1 MAHFVETDSP
11 LPSPKLGRKT
21 SVGTRSLSK
30 DRQYDVPSNPPFVR
44 TYGVR
49 RKSAASSSGSGVVDC
64 SSKDASNDSVKNK
77 KPQQKSKANS
87 SVVLSSYKVIKDE
100 NPVKTESSRS
110 VNQHKSGISV
120 RSRVSAINTSNN
132 NSVCGSNQ
140 GSKQGTGMCGKES
153 PKPHKKTTV
162 PNFITQSPNSL
173 RRFNGTNDLHLVGH
187 VTSSPKSVS
196 NLKSHSK
203 KKVLESSDSDSSP
216 NRRPSRMKAQ
226 FGEKEKRAREKSLV
240 REPLSSPHK
249 AKILIPK
256 NKKNPHDTEKDSNK
270 SKFKIKTGED
280 VLSDCKSH
288 SGKTIGQQYTK
299 CAGESSEE
307 SIEDDNIIENDI
319 KGISYTP
326 LNPFKLP
333 DKFEHRSKDKK
344 DADEKN
350 LRKNST
356 TETPGKHNKP
366 VVQSSDYIFGSL
378 FKRNQRKKSTDESVL
393 QPKTSLSPARKGGRI
408 PSTAEEAV
416 ECEISECDLRD
427 DNIDD
432 STSESNKND
441 ITNSVAEKIVETSE
455 EATVE
460 VELRHKSGNTGRV
473 VEHSGVEV
481 ELRSKGNRNNW
492 TNVTNAYSGLTGVS
506 SVTDNTPDIDDYEEV
521 ILRKNE
527 PVSARSN
534 QYFKS
539 SRWTMFA
546 DLDAA
551 KNVAFH
557 ANIDELDQDGEHHT
571 QEKPSLCEGQDDSV
585 GELKRCDGL
594 PNESAVL
601 KNLPFVPHP
610 THTKMIM
617 DSKLN
622 LKLNLNRNDWKRKS
636 GRFSFDKLVH
646 ACSETVA
653 NSIKQCIAESP
664 DDIPPNVKDIGL
676 ERGAAIIGN
685 MIKEFI
691 ATLPS
696 DDDKKITDVNDSEKT
711 EDLQTP
717 PSPFAQTPVGGE
729 KTILKDITETAEYK
743 DEESIETI
751 ESQTSVEED
760 NVQEVIDN
768 GSTVTN
774 DTSSSKTDDSVTSSY
789 INNAFVLPRFKSLDE
804 PKSMSRRG
812 SVDLESSR
820 IRLSK
825 TGRIEV
831 VDSLEVEDNDLDDSQ
846 EVESEMEIEDIS
858 TPTQTSIDSPAE
870 DAISNT
876 RRYSF
881 TERFNLWRL
890 SWKFRNDTQLPS
902 YSESLKSKLQQR
914 RASGSDFTSSYDG
927 RRSSFSDLFNGGIA
941 SNRRRASTVETPILN
956 RRNSCE
962 QRPPL
967 LRRSSAT
974 NLSLFRSSSD
984 TSATKRFSVDE
995 RLRKI
1000 GEMDKPSVEKATD
1013 AYCYFLDYPVLEQ
1026 DARELARQELHSA
1039 LRESC
1044 SRGDVSRAKAIL
1056 RDLGAEAEIII
1067 NSAPNGSNTLLFKAC
1082 EEGQREM
1089 VRLLLDHGA
1098 DGRIHPVTKYSP
1110 LYIACYYGRRD
1121 IAEMLLKKFPT
1132 LVNVSTVERWLP
1144 LHACIINGHASVLE
1158 LLLKYPYPE
1167 EALKK
1172 YWEKTNQF
1180 EYDMA
1185 FDINM
1190 KDVTGQ
1196 SALYLACYVGNQKLV
1211 DLLLKHK
1218 VQATKVKTKEESD
1231 KERHQKNHE
1240 TISNDSKS
1248 SSRENSKTS
1257 IEVSTDVAE
1266 NSDEVTSP
1274 TKHRISGGIQ
1284 ALMSKLNLVRT
1295 ENNSKENML
1304 SPLDIDM
1311 YCNSNTETALHIA
1324 VKNKHHSIVS
1334 MLLAAGAN
1342 PNLRVYLPDDEMAR
1356 LAEDEYIFTGSTA
1369 LVEACRNR
1377 DLGMLDLLLKNHAR
1391 DDECKALFIAAHTK
1405 DEIIVSKLLA
1415 LKAHPDPEFK
1425 VNKRAMEIKPSQQF
1439 SSLSVSNSGG
1449 VYSSLSPTTPVMIN
1463 WHGQRCLSYLKDQ
1476 WLIDASVNL
1485 NPKLKLSPRNQVI
1498 ALYAVTR
1505 LDISNNSLTQLP
1517 DMIFQL
1523 PSLKTLNA
1531 AQNKIEKLPST
1542 IGQFVDGTVTL
1553 PRKGS
1558 KKELFLGPVSVL
1570 EEVHLQDNRL
1580 DSLPDGLFMLPALQ
1594 HLDVSNNKLSV
1605 LPYKIWTAPKLRE
1618 LNASLNL
1625 LHDLPTRPDG
1635 IGSELGFSTET
1646 VNEISDE
1653 ESLSSTSELQLNLL
1667 EDSTEESPARRKT
1680 PDTRVLSLG
1689 KHGNVVTCC
1698 RRRELKHHS
1707 LWSNSIDIQESLV
1720 GVRDTEEET
1729 LSRLQSL
1736 NLSHNAFT
1744 CVPSGIACLALSL
1757 NRLNLSYNRLH
1768 EMGAA
1773 SCYPVGLKQLDLS
1786 HNRIRAWPTVS
1797 RSESLESLESSH
1809 SSCYAL
1815 AELTKSAKLSCS
1827 EFSSKIHPYSYIPLH
1842 AYAGR
1847 KFGQNLGISRVRGS
1861 TNSPLG
1867 SHSSSP
1873 TPGSCIHRR
1882 HIRLET
1888 LRTLILAD
1896 NQLTRLCLY
1905 LDDNEFSLMN
1915 DIDDN
1920 EPSPVRA
1927 STPRKG
1933 WLLFP
1938 NLSMLDVSNN
1948 LLRDLPTT
1956 LHELTNLSV
1965 LNISGNTDIT
1975 ELPPEMGLLSRLWNL
1990 NTRGC
1995 SLQEPLKSMIES
2007 KKYKTMDVI
2016 GYLKSILEDARPYA
2030 RMKLMIVG
2038 VQGIGKTSLLEQ
2050 LRQEGTGSYRKKPV
2064 EHWAKRMGNKNI
2076 NTRTSRGT
2084 SMSTVGV
2091 DIGDWIFEKK
2101 IRGHSN
2107 YGPVV
2112 FRTWDFGGQKEYYA
2126 THQYFLSK
2134 RSLYLVVWKISDG
2147 ERGVNE
2153 ILQWLVNIQARA
2165 PNSPV
2170 LIVGTHYDLVKEK
2183 FPPSWSEDLQQMIRD
2198 RFINVIDADKL
2209 GLPRVLDTIE
2219 VSCKSR
2225 HNIKLLCN
2233 LVYDT
2238 VFSLKTPG
2246 SKERLLEQRIPA
2258 SYLALEDVVAVLA
2271 LERRVQGR
2279 DPVLPADKY
2288 QTLVTQ
2294 EMASRGYRPFR
2305 DLAELNQG
2313 TTFLHENGVMLH
2325 YEDATLK
2332 DLYFLDPQ
2340 WLCDMLAHVVTIREI
2355 NPFARNGIMKL
2366 DDLKH
2371 VFKSSTCA
2379 PVDAKSYIVNLLN
2392 KFEVAL
2398 TWDNRTLLI
2407 PSLLPSEEQLRSG
2420 LPGMEV
2426 RIPVRS
2432 RGWAMRGKKFS
2443 SSSSSTVVG
2452 NSSFYMSS
2460 TEERRAS
2467 RPLSSHG
2474 LTADA
2479 IGSPKKENAETN
2491 TTAPPETPALQVTH
2505 RSAPHA
2511 AIRRLLLM
2519 SYFPSG
2525 FWSRLITRILAD
2537 DAVVDI
2543 IRNYFVMPREVLND
2557 RDLSSILG
2565 GQAEWVCWQ
2574 TGMELHYAHTT
2585 LFRMREVLPIN
2596 SYGISQGSYGP
2607 HTPNN
2612 GPNHTSTQIN
2622 HHLYDYKSMR
2632 FLVRQEGVW
2641 SDVEVG
2647 NSAVLEIS
2655 LPNEAVVIKRPLQ
2668 ESDAA
2673 NTAATDILACGIQSV
2688 VLDPAPECVAKL
2700 LSLAVDHIDTLLE
2713 DWYPTLGTRFVHTS
2727 EGKFLVT
2734 RLVPCPM
2741 CLECHGQHEGPG
2753 NHPQAR
2759 HLPDNW
2765 GSFVE
2770 MNPLYCSMTAS
2781 QISQDLNA
2789 SHTSSLERSILT
2801 NSLMGSLVNSQQGHL
2816 GSLNI
2821 NGVSP
2826 QPGGR
2831 SSTSSTNAGGIGGG
2845 ISPAGAAG
2853 GNNMSPQLPRRSWGS
2868 RESYT
2873 SDGDSGVGAE
2883 STTSSL
2889 QGPISLRSAWNTYD
2903 NIIST
2908 QNTPT
2913 RKPSAEGRPDLDN
2926 IGNNEGESS
2935 GVQEVT
2941 PVVYSF
2947 MVEECILAAYTARS
2961 VPCPLHA
2968 DLLLAQVA
2976 PDTVFLDLGDRYL
2989 VRPDSIKQGKLL
3001 GRGGFGFVFQGTC
3014 RNRVSGAPMDVALKM
3029 LQPVDPG
3036 TIANQSAIVAYKAL
3050 QSKWERDPLQHAC
3063 KAYCSARQEVNI
3075 LLSLRHP
3082 HIVPLVGVCPRPL
3095 ALVLELAPQRALDQC
3110 LKHYQRSGARLSL
3123 HTLQAVI
3130 LQVAKA
3136 LEYLHGQHIIYRDLK
3151 SENVLVWELPPPF
3164 HHHPQPKVDVR
3175 LADYGISRSSLPTGT
3190 KGFGGTEG
3198 FMAPEM
3204 MRHNGEE
3211 EYTEKVDCFSFGM
3224 FMYELLTTHQ
3234 PYEHCDN
3241 VKEHVLEGGRPAL
3254 THRETEYPVYVL
3266 DLMVMCWS
3274 QQPRLRPSASQIVS
3288 IASAPEFTHLL
3299 DVASLD
3305 HSLNIMDAIRVP
3317 PILVKDEDGELVV
3330 RDQGSVWVSRTSP
3343 QLDMVGAGE
3352 WGWNEYTSI
3361 EGLPDAITAMCCV
3374 GQYVWLGDNAGNI
3387 HGYNMIDYS
3396 RVFSYCLEPDA
3407 PQSSPVRSLC
3417 SIHALGRVA
3426 VALCNG
3432 RLFLC
3437 SSDVTPTSPV
3447 LGEGSFVMTELAGS
3461 TQQIHCLAVAH
3472 IPSAW
3477 SLWCGGSEGTM
3488 SIFSLRDDGLV
3499 TSQDAVSHFST
3510 STPPPTS
3517 DACDVLILHSPTNP
3531 SSVLPHL
3538 RNSMWSY
3545 VYPGC
3550 VVYHWDVKDQKLVN
3564 RLDCSKLVP
3573 CSESLQ
3579 SISIEEHLS
3588 PSHCQVSAVAVCGG
3602 EVYVGTTWGCVVVAE
3617 AESMRPITVF
3627 RPYEDE
3633 VRAIVPLPSPSVIT
3647 DKDETAGD
3655 PSDSDRDSECF
3666 TNTSTPLLA
3675 TIGKGYRNLLGRYSP
3690 MPRSAQPEPAVQRA
3704 MYCLLWRA
3712 HHWLNT

>member
-1 MAHFVETDSP
+1 MADFVETDSP
-11 LPSPKLGRKT
+11 LPTPTLGRKVKGGGQDPRSSPPFARKGCLRRKAGGQEGGGQKSDARAKGRKARRQHEKGGVVAT
-21 SVGTRSLSK
+21 SYKKLCHSLSSSFRGTRDNATTATTTTTTTSSTTTTTTAATTTSSTTTTTSSTTTTTSSITTTINTQEP
-30 DRQYDVPSNPPFVR
+30 RYPTHDVPVSSTNGLADVTLTHATAQTIPRAAEPPLESGTTSGEGQQQACLAPPLPGAVLHGGESREPLGEVSDGEQQEQQDARVVCLSFKRIGSAR
-44 TYGVR
+44 TRPDTDAGRAEHDPGGGDATPSTHGRGSREAATSDSHTTPRQDHDHKHGAKGCVGAGQAAPR
-49 RKSAASSSGSGVVDC
+49 PIRPVAWPDPGGRLGNKSAALEQHPAVLRRQLSRGSERKMPGTPERSVAVLRRGSLQDRYLLRWSTYHDIDLGSPQTSAAGPADALPARAQGEVIRGDVGASGRRDT
-64 SSKDASNDSVKNK
+64 DE
-77 KPQQKSKANS
+77 KPQRRKENLHKTPGDT
-87 SVVLSSYKVIKDE
+87 KKDPPPPAQ
-100 NPVKTESSRS
+100 PVDTAGGAAEAPESEGFARHRE
-110 VNQHKSGISV
+110 V
-120 RSRVSAINTSNN
+120 AL
-132 NSVCGSNQ
+132 
-140 GSKQGTGMCGKES
+140 KE
-153 PKPHKKTTV
+153 
-162 PNFITQSPNSL
+162 
-173 RRFNGTNDLHLVGH
+173 
-187 VTSSPKSVS
+187 
-196 NLKSHSK
+196 
-203 KKVLESSDSDSSP
+203 
-216 NRRPSRMKAQ
+216 A
-226 FGEKEKRAREKSLV
+226 LV
-240 REPLSSPHK
+240 RLS
-249 AKILIPK
+249 L
-256 NKKNPHDTEKDSNK
+256 DLGRGSNK
-270 SKFKIKTGED
+270 SVFD
-280 VLSDCKSH
+280 NLV
-288 SGKTIGQQYTK
+288 
-299 CAGESSEE
+299 
-307 SIEDDNIIENDI
+307 SI
-319 KGISYTP
+319 
-326 LNPFKLP
+326 
-333 DKFEHRSKDKK
+333 
-344 DADEKN
+344 
-350 LRKNST
+350 
-356 TETPGKHNKP
+356 
-366 VVQSSDYIFGSL
+366 
-378 FKRNQRKKSTDESVL
+378 
-393 QPKTSLSPARKGGRI
+393 
-408 PSTAEEAV
+408 
-416 ECEISECDLRD
+416 
-427 DNIDD
+427 
-432 STSESNKND
+432 
-441 ITNSVAEKIVETSE
+441 
-455 EATVE
+455 
-460 VELRHKSGNTGRV
+460 
-473 VEHSGVEV
+473 
-481 ELRSKGNRNNW
+481 
-492 TNVTNAYSGLTGVS
+492 
-506 SVTDNTPDIDDYEEV
+506 
-521 ILRKNE
+521 
-527 PVSARSN
+527 
-534 QYFKS
+534 
-539 SRWTMFA
+539 
-546 DLDAA
+546 
-551 KNVAFH
+551 
-557 ANIDELDQDGEHHT
+557 
-571 QEKPSLCEGQDDSV
+571 
-585 GELKRCDGL
+585 
-594 PNESAVL
+594 
-601 KNLPFVPHP
+601 
-610 THTKMIM
+610 
-617 DSKLN
+617 
-622 LKLNLNRNDWKRKS
+622 
-636 GRFSFDKLVH
+636 
-646 ACSETVA
+646 CSETVA
-653 NSIKQCIAESP
+653 SSIRRCHAESP
-664 DDIPPNVKDIGL
+664 DEVPGRVTDAGRQQGALLFGDIV
-676 ERGAAIIGN
+676 
-685 MIKEFI
+685 KEFV
-691 ATLPS
+691 ARLPS
-696 DDDKKITDVNDSEKT
+696 DQDEVQTGAGPSTRPSVSGDIFSYHPPAAAEPPDTLSVIQEAIQKACDGLLR
-711 EDLQTP
+711 EDASQVSPSFASPAESQVTP
-717 PSPFAQTPVGGE
+717 AVAGGDHKDTFVFPSFA
-729 KTILKDITETAEYK
+729 KM
-743 DEESIETI
+743 EESRA
-751 ESQTSVEED
+751 V
-760 NVQEVIDN
+760 
-768 GSTVTN
+768 
-774 DTSSSKTDDSVTSSY
+774 
-789 INNAFVLPRFKSLDE
+789 
-804 PKSMSRRG
+804 SRRG
-812 SVDLESSR
+812 SVDQLEFSR
-820 IRLSK
+820 VRLSK

-831 VDSLEVEDNDLDDSQ
+831 VDAKMEESRAVSRRGSVDQLEFSRVRLSKTGKIEVVDDDAEVE
-846 EVESEMEIEDIS
+846 EAEEEERH
-858 TPTQTSIDSPAE
+858 E
-870 DAISNT
+870 DASWHGSASP
-876 RRYSF
+876 RDPRPAGDPPPVAKPKASLA
-881 TERFNLWRL
+881 ERFNQWRL
-890 SWKFRNDTQLPS
+890 AWGFKHDDSPPLPPPGRH
-902 YSESLKSKLQQR
+902 EALRLRAQQR
-914 RASGSDFTSSYDG
+914 RASVPDFSRRRFSFSGTFNDLHHSVQSQTESVTPATPPKM
-927 RRSSFSDLFNGGIA
+927 RKKALAEHSQARSSPRRGSVSSFLTVAPPESDAGGG
-941 SNRRRASTVETPILN
+941 RRASFDDRLKKGNP
-956 RRNSCE
+956 R
-962 QRPPL
+962 
-967 LRRSSAT
+967 
-974 NLSLFRSSSD
+974 
-984 TSATKRFSVDE
+984 SVD
-995 RLRKI
+995 
-1000 GEMDKPSVEKATD
+1000 KASD
-1013 AYCYFLDYPVLEQ
+1013 AFSYFLDYPVLQQ

-1056 RDLGAEAEIII
+1056 RDLGAEAQIII

-1121 IAEMLLKKFPT
+1121 IAEMLLKKFPC
-1132 LVNVSTVERWLP
+1132 LACVSTVERWLP
-1144 LHACIINGHASVLE
+1144 LHACIINSHVSVLD
-1158 LLLKYPYPE
+1158 LLLKFPYPE
-1167 EALKK
+1167 EALHK
-1172 YWEKTNQF
+1172 YWDKTGQF

-1211 DLLLKHK
+1211 DLLLKHR
-1218 VQATKVKTKEESD
+1218 VQGHRVKTKEEIEEANLKD
-1231 KERHQKNHE
+1231 QE
-1240 TISNDSKS
+1240 TSSNDSKS
-1248 SSRENSKTS
+1248 SSRENTKSSLNANTDSVEKT
-1257 IEVSTDVAE
+1257 E
-1266 NSDEVTSP
+1266 EVTSP

-1284 ALMSKLNLVRT
+1284 ALMSKLNLVKT
-1295 ENNSKENML
+1295 DNSHKDNML

-1324 VKNKHHSIVS
+1324 VKNKHHIIVS
-1334 MLLAAGAN
+1334 MLLMAGAN

-1377 DLGMLDLLLKNHAR
+1377 DLGMLDLLLKSHAR
-1391 DDECKALFIAAHTK
+1391 DDECKALFIAAHAK
-1405 DEIIVSKLLA
+1405 DEVIVSKLLA

-1425 VNKRAMEIKPSQQF
+1425 VNKRALDIKPSQQF
-1439 SSLSVSNSGG
+1439 SSLNVSNAGG
-1449 VYSSLSPTTPVMIN
+1449 VYSSLAPSTPVMIN
-1463 WHGQRCLSYLKDQ
+1463 WHGQRCLSYIKDQ
-1476 WLIDASVNL
+1476 WLVDASVNL
-1485 NPKLKLSPRNQVI
+1485 NPKLRLSPRNQVI
-1498 ALYAVTR
+1498 ALYAITR
-1505 LDISNNSLTQLP
+1505 LDISNNALTELP

-1531 AQNKIEKLPST
+1531 AQNKIEKLPPS

-1558 KKELFLGPVSVL
+1558 KKDLFQGPLSVL
-1570 EEVHLQDNRL
+1570 EEVHIQDNRL
-1580 DSLPDGLFMLPALQ
+1580 DHLPDGIFTLPALQ
-1594 HLDVSNNKLSV
+1594 LLDVSNNKLSS

-1618 LNASLNL
+1618 LNVSLNL
-1625 LHDLPTRPDG
+1625 LHDLPVRPEGHGHDSG
-1635 IGSELGFSTET
+1635 MGSDAMSE
-1646 VNEISDE
+1646 VSDE
-1653 ESLSSTSELQLNLL
+1653 DSVSSLNDLHLSLPDDL
-1667 EDSTEESPARRKT
+1667 TEESPARRKT
-1680 PDTRVLSLG
+1680 PDPRGVLSLG

-1707 LWSNSIDIQESLV
+1707 LWSSTVEIQESLV
-1720 GVRDTEEET
+1720 GVRETQEET
-1729 LSRLQSL
+1729 LSNLQSL
-1736 NLSHNAFT
+1736 NLSHNSFMS
-1744 CVPSGIACLALSL
+1744 VPNGLACLALSL
-1757 NRLNLSYNRLH
+1757 NRLNLSYNRLT

-1797 RSESLESLESSH
+1797 RSESLESLESTV

-1815 AELTKSAKLSCS
+1815 AELNKSNKFLCPARSNKHPS
-1827 EFSSKIHPYSYIPLH
+1827 FSFPPFYI
-1842 AYAGR
+1842 YAGGR
-1847 KFGQNLGISRVRGS
+1847 KYGQNLSVARARGG
-1861 TNSPLG
+1861 TNSPMG
-1867 SHSSSP
+1867 SSP

-1882 HIRLET
+1882 HMRLES

-1896 NQLTRLCLY
+1896 NKLTRLTLY
-1905 LDDNEFSLMN
+1905 LDENDFSLVTEV
-1915 DIDDN
+1915 DEN
-1920 EPSPVRA
+1920 EASPVRTN
-1927 STPRKG
+1927 TPRKS

-1948 LLRDLPTT
+1948 QLRDLPTT

-1965 LNISGNTDIT
+1965 LNISGNEDIT

-2147 ERGVNE
+2147 ERGVAE

-2183 FPPSWSEDLQQMIRD
+2183 FPPSWSEDLQQIIRD
-2198 RFINVIDADKL
+2198 KFINVIDADKL

-2219 VSCKSR
+2219 VSCKTR
-2225 HNIKLLCN
+2225 HNVKLLCN
-2233 LVYDT
+2233 LIYDT

-2258 SYLALEDVVAVLA
+2258 SYLALEDVVGVLA

-2279 DPVLPADKY
+2279 DPVLMADKY

-2294 EMASRGYRPFR
+2294 EMSSRGHRPFR
-2305 DLAELNQG
+2305 DVAELNQG

-2379 PVDAKSYIVNLLN
+2379 PLDAKSYILNLLN

-2407 PSLLPSEEQLRSG
+2407 PSLLPSEEHLRSG
-2420 LPGMEV
+2420 LPGTDV

-2432 RGWAMRGKKFS
+2432 RGWAIRNKKFS
-2443 SSSSSTVVG
+2443 SSTGSTIVG

-2460 TEERRAS
+2460 TEERKQ

-2474 LTADA
+2474 LTTEA
-2479 IGSPKKENAETN
+2479 IGSPKKEGADGSPVPCPE
-2491 TTAPPETPALQVTH
+2491 PPQVQVTH

-2543 IRNYFVMPREVLND
+2543 VRNYFVMPREVLND
-2557 RDLSSILG
+2557 RGLSSVLG
-2565 GQAEWVCWQ
+2565 GQAEWMCWQ

-2585 LFRMREVLPIN
+2585 LFRMREVIPCFSHNAQMHHGHGGPSPN
-2596 SYGISQGSYGP
+2596 SSLA
-2607 HTPNN
+2607 
-2612 GPNHTSTQIN
+2612 STQTN
-2622 HHLYDYKSMR
+2622 HLFYDYKSMR
-2632 FLVRQEGVW
+2632 FLVRQEGMW
-2641 SDVEVG
+2641 SDVEVN
-2647 NSAVLEIS
+2647 NSAVLEIC
-2655 LPNEAVVIKRPLQ
+2655 LPNEAVVIKRPFQDSNL
-2668 ESDAA
+2668 SNPAS
-2673 NTAATDILACGIQSV
+2673 DILANGIQSV

-2734 RLVPCPM
+2734 RLVPCPV

-2781 QISQDLNA
+2781 QISQDLTA
-2789 SHTSSLERSILT
+2789 SHSSSLERSLLT
-2801 NSLMGSLVNSQQGHL
+2801 NSLLGSLAPSQQGHPATMPF
-2816 GSLNI
+2816 GS
-2821 NGVSP
+2821 VSSSH
-2826 QPGGR
+2826 PGGR
-2831 SSTSSTNAGGIGGG
+2831 NSSTTNPAGGGGGG
-2845 ISPAGAAG
+2845 ISPAGAAAG
-2853 GNNMSPQLPRRSWGS
+2853 GGGNMSPQLPRRSWGS

-2883 STTSSL
+2883 STTSS
-2889 QGPISLRSAWNTYD
+2889 
-2903 NIIST
+2903 
-2908 QNTPT
+2908 
-2913 RKPSAEGRPDLDN
+2913 RKASAEGRPDLDN
-2926 IGNNEGESS
+2926 SANNESESS
-2935 GVQEVT
+2935 GAQEVT

-2968 DLLLAQVA
+2968 DLLLAQIA

-2989 VRPDSIKQGKLL
+2989 VRPEVIKQGKLL
-3001 GRGGFGFVFQGTC
+3001 GRGGFGFVFQGSC
-3014 RNRVSGAPMDVALKM
+3014 RNRLNGGPMDVALKM

-3036 TIANQSAIVAYKAL
+3036 PNARQSAIVAFKAA
-3050 QSKWERDPLQHAC
+3050 QSKWERDPLQYAC

-3075 LLSLRHP
+3075 LLALRHP

-3095 ALVLELAPQRALDQC
+3095 ALVLELAPQGALDQC

-3123 HTLQAVI
+3123 PTLQTVI

-3164 HHHPQPKVDVR
+3164 HHQPHPRVDVR

-3274 QQPRLRPSASQIVS
+3274 QQPRFRPSASQIVS

-3305 HSLNIMDAIRVP
+3305 HSLNITDAIRVP
-3317 PILVKDEDGELVV
+3317 PAYVKDEDGELVM
-3330 RDQGSVWVSRTSP
+3330 RELGNIWVSRTSP

-3352 WGWNEYTSI
+3352 WGWAGYTSI
-3361 EGLPDAITAMCCV
+3361 EGLPDTITAMCCV
-3374 GQYVWLGDNAGNI
+3374 GEHVWLGDNAGNI
-3387 HGYNMIDYS
+3387 HGYNMVDYS

-3417 SIHALGRVA
+3417 SLYALGRVA
-3426 VALCNG
+3426 VALLNG

-3461 TQQIHCLAVAH
+3461 TQEIHCLAVTQTDTN
-3472 IPSAW
+3472 W
-3477 SLWCGGSEGTM
+3477 SLWCGGSQGTM
-3488 SIFSLRDDGLV
+3488 SVFCLRDDGLV
-3499 TSQDAVSHFST
+3499 LSQDAVTHFTST
-3510 STPPPTS
+3510 STPPPS
-3517 DACDVLILHSPTNP
+3517 DSADVLILHAPQNLSTV
-3531 SSVLPHL
+3531 SPHL
-3538 RNSMWSY
+3538 RSSIWSY

-3550 VVYHWDVKDQKLVN
+3550 VVYHWDAKEQKVVN

-3588 PSHCQVSAVAVCGG
+3588 PSHCQVTAMAVCGS

-3627 RPYEDE
+3627 RPYENE
-3633 VRAIVPLPSPSVIT
+3633 VRAIVPLPPSLVVLDQGGSEDHLDGLGMDEDGVPSP
-3647 DKDETAGD
+3647 
-3655 PSDSDRDSECF
+3655 
-3666 TNTSTPLLA
+3666 TPLLA
-3675 TIGKGYRNLLGRYSP
+3675 TIGKGYRNLLGRYAP
-3690 MPRSAQPEPAVQRA
+3690 MPRSAQPEPTAQRA

>member
-1 MAHFVETDSP
+1 MNCGYQFC
-11 LPSPKLGRKT
+11 R
-21 SVGTRSLSK
+21 
-30 DRQYDVPSNPPFVR
+30 
-44 TYGVR
+44 
-49 RKSAASSSGSGVVDC
+49 
-64 SSKDASNDSVKNK
+64 
-77 KPQQKSKANS
+77 
-87 SVVLSSYKVIKDE
+87 
-100 NPVKTESSRS
+100 
-110 VNQHKSGISV
+110 ISV
-120 RSRVSAINTSNN
+120 QVK
-132 NSVCGSNQ
+132 VPGCG
-140 GSKQGTGMCGKES
+140 
-153 PKPHKKTTV
+153 
-162 PNFITQSPNSL
+162 
-173 RRFNGTNDLHLVGH
+173 
-187 VTSSPKSVS
+187 
-196 NLKSHSK
+196 
-203 KKVLESSDSDSSP
+203 
-216 NRRPSRMKAQ
+216 
-226 FGEKEKRAREKSLV
+226 
-240 REPLSSPHK
+240 
-249 AKILIPK
+249 
-256 NKKNPHDTEKDSNK
+256 
-270 SKFKIKTGED
+270 
-280 VLSDCKSH
+280 
-288 SGKTIGQQYTK
+288 Y
-299 CAGESSEE
+299 
-307 SIEDDNIIENDI
+307 
-319 KGISYTP
+319 
-326 LNPFKLP
+326 
-333 DKFEHRSKDKK
+333 
-344 DADEKN
+344 
-350 LRKNST
+350 
-356 TETPGKHNKP
+356 
-366 VVQSSDYIFGSL
+366 
-378 FKRNQRKKSTDESVL
+378 
-393 QPKTSLSPARKGGRI
+393 
-408 PSTAEEAV
+408 
-416 ECEISECDLRD
+416 
-427 DNIDD
+427 
-432 STSESNKND
+432 
-441 ITNSVAEKIVETSE
+441 
-455 EATVE
+455 
-460 VELRHKSGNTGRV
+460 
-473 VEHSGVEV
+473 
-481 ELRSKGNRNNW
+481 
-492 TNVTNAYSGLTGVS
+492 
-506 SVTDNTPDIDDYEEV
+506 
-521 ILRKNE
+521 
-527 PVSARSN
+527 
-534 QYFKS
+534 
-539 SRWTMFA
+539 
-546 DLDAA
+546 
-551 KNVAFH
+551 
-557 ANIDELDQDGEHHT
+557 
-571 QEKPSLCEGQDDSV
+571 
-585 GELKRCDGL
+585 
-594 PNESAVL
+594 
-601 KNLPFVPHP
+601 
-610 THTKMIM
+610 
-617 DSKLN
+617 
-622 LKLNLNRNDWKRKS
+622 
-636 GRFSFDKLVH
+636 
-646 ACSETVA
+646 
-653 NSIKQCIAESP
+653 
-664 DDIPPNVKDIGL
+664 
-676 ERGAAIIGN
+676 
-685 MIKEFI
+685 
-691 ATLPS
+691 
-696 DDDKKITDVNDSEKT
+696 
-711 EDLQTP
+711 
-717 PSPFAQTPVGGE
+717 
-729 KTILKDITETAEYK
+729 
-743 DEESIETI
+743 
-751 ESQTSVEED
+751 
-760 NVQEVIDN
+760 
-768 GSTVTN
+768 
-774 DTSSSKTDDSVTSSY
+774 
-789 INNAFVLPRFKSLDE
+789 
-804 PKSMSRRG
+804 
-812 SVDLESSR
+812 
-820 IRLSK
+820 
-825 TGRIEV
+825 
-831 VDSLEVEDNDLDDSQ
+831 
-846 EVESEMEIEDIS
+846 
-858 TPTQTSIDSPAE
+858 
-870 DAISNT
+870 
-876 RRYSF
+876 
-881 TERFNLWRL
+881 
-890 SWKFRNDTQLPS
+890 
-902 YSESLKSKLQQR
+902 
-914 RASGSDFTSSYDG
+914 
-927 RRSSFSDLFNGGIA
+927 
-941 SNRRRASTVETPILN
+941 
-956 RRNSCE
+956 
-962 QRPPL
+962 
-967 LRRSSAT
+967 
-974 NLSLFRSSSD
+974 
-984 TSATKRFSVDE
+984 
-995 RLRKI
+995 
-1000 GEMDKPSVEKATD
+1000 
-1013 AYCYFLDYPVLEQ
+1013 
-1026 DARELARQELHSA
+1026 ARELARQELHSA

-1044 SRGDVSRAKAIL
+1044 SRGDVSRARAIL
-1056 RDLGAEAEIII
+1056 RDLGAEAQVII

-1121 IAEMLLKKFPT
+1121 IAEMLLKKFPS
-1132 LVNVSTVERWLP
+1132 LVNVWTVERWLP
-1144 LHACIINGHASVLE
+1144 LHACIINGHTSVLE
-1158 LLLKYPYPE
+1158 LLLKFPYPDD
-1167 EALKK
+1167 ALRKF
-1172 YWEKTNQF
+1172 WDKTGQY
-1180 EYDMA
+1180 EYEMA
-1185 FDINM
+1185 FDINT

-1211 DLLLKHK
+1211 DLLLKHRVHANK
-1218 VQATKVKTKEESD
+1218 IKTKEDYE
-1231 KERHQKNHE
+1231 KENSLKDQDA
-1240 TISNDSKS
+1240 SSSSDSKS
-1248 SSRENSKTS
+1248 SSRESSKTGIPS
-1257 IEVSTDVAE
+1257 SSTPDKTE
-1266 NSDEVTSP
+1266 EVTSP

-1284 ALMSKLNLVRT
+1284 ALMSKLNLVRPDAT
-1295 ENNSKENML
+1295 QRDNMI
-1304 SPLDIDM
+1304 SPLDIDL

-1324 VKNKHHSIVS
+1324 VKNKHHIIVS
-1334 MLLAAGAN
+1334 MLLASGAN

-1377 DLGMLDLLLKNHAR
+1377 DLGMLDLLLKSHAR
-1391 DDECKALFIAAHTK
+1391 DDECKALFIAAHAR
-1405 DEIIVSKLLA
+1405 DEVIVSKLLA
-1415 LKAHPDPEFK
+1415 LKAHPDPEYK
-1425 VNKRAMEIKPSQQF
+1425 VNKRALEIKPSQQF
-1439 SSLSVSNSGG
+1439 SSLSVGNVGG
-1449 VYSSLSPTTPVMIN
+1449 VYSSLAPTTPVMIN

-1476 WLIDASVNL
+1476 WLVDASVNL

-1498 ALYAVTR
+1498 ALYAITR
-1505 LDISNNSLTQLP
+1505 LDISNNSLTELP

-1531 AQNKIEKLPST
+1531 AQNKIEKLPNN
-1542 IGQFVDGTVTL
+1542 IGQLLDGTVTL
-1553 PRKGS
+1553 PRRGS
-1558 KKELFLGPVSVL
+1558 KKDLFLGPLSVL

-1580 DSLPDGLFMLPALQ
+1580 NSLPDGLFTLPALQ
-1594 HLDVSNNKLSV
+1594 LLDVSNNKLSL
-1605 LPYKIWTAPKLRE
+1605 LPYKLWTAPKLRE
-1618 LNASLNL
+1618 VNASLNL
-1625 LHDLPTRPDG
+1625 LSHLPTRPDDYTHDSG
-1635 IGSELGFSTET
+1635 MGSEVVS
-1646 VNEISDE
+1646 EISDE
-1653 ESLSSTSELQLNLL
+1653 ESLSSNTSDLQLSL
-1667 EDSTEESPARRKT
+1667 DDPMDDTSPARRKT
-1680 PDTRVLSLG
+1680 PDSRGVFTLG
-1689 KHGNVVTCC
+1689 KHGNVITCC

-1707 LWSNSIDIQESLV
+1707 LWSSTVEIQESLV
-1720 GVRDTEEET
+1720 GVRETAEET
-1729 LSRLQSL
+1729 QSNLQSL

-1744 CVPSGIACLALSL
+1744 TVPLGLACLALSL
-1757 NRLNLSYNRLH
+1757 NRLNLSYNRLT
-1768 EMGAA
+1768 EMGSG

-1786 HNRIRAWPTVS
+1786 HNRIRAWPTIS
-1797 RSESLESLESSH
+1797 RTESIESVESVPL
-1809 SSCYAL
+1809 SCYAL
-1815 AELTKSAKLSCS
+1815 S
-1827 EFSSKIHPYSYIPLH
+1827 EISTTPRMLCT
-1842 AYAGR
+1842 GR
-1847 KFGQNLGISRVRGS
+1847 KFNQNLNVPRTRMG

-1867 SHSSSP
+1867 TSP
-1873 TPGSCIHRR
+1873 TPGHCIHRR
-1882 HIRLET
+1882 HIRLES

-1905 LDDNEFSLMN
+1905 LDDNEFQLVAEAEET
-1915 DIDDN
+1915 
-1920 EPSPVRA
+1920 EPGSVR
-1927 STPRKG
+1927 STSPRKS

-1948 LLRDLPTT
+1948 LLRDLPIT
-1956 LHELTNLSV
+1956 LHELSNLSV

-2064 EHWAKRMGNKNI
+2064 EHWAKRMGNRNI

-2147 ERGVNE
+2147 EKGVAE

-2170 LIVGTHYDLVKEK
+2170 LIVGTHFDLVKEK
-2183 FPPSWSEDLQQMIRD
+2183 FPSSWSEDLQQMIRD
-2198 RFINVIDADKL
+2198 KFINVIDADKL

-2225 HNIKLLCN
+2225 HNVKLLCN
-2233 LVYDT
+2233 LIYDT

-2258 SYLALEDVVAVLA
+2258 SYLALEDVVGVLA

-2279 DPVLPADKY
+2279 DPVLPADRY
-2288 QTLVTQ
+2288 HALVTQ
-2294 EMASRGYRPFR
+2294 EMSTRGHRPFR
-2305 DLAELNQG
+2305 DTAELNQA

-2325 YEDATLK
+2325 YEDSTLK

-2355 NPFARNGIMKL
+2355 NPFARNGLMKL

-2407 PSLLPSEEQLRSG
+2407 PSLLPSEEQLRTG
-2420 LPGMEV
+2420 LPGTDV

-2432 RGWAMRGKKFS
+2432 RGWAVRNKKFS
-2443 SSSSSTVVG
+2443 SSTGSTIVG
-2452 NSSFYMSS
+2452 NSAFYMSNI
-2460 TEERRAS
+2460 EERKPA

-2474 LTADA
+2474 LTTEA
-2479 IGSPKKENAETN
+2479 IGSPKKEPSDGGLGSAASEG
-2491 TTAPPETPALQVTH
+2491 PGVQVTH

-2557 RDLSSILG
+2557 RGLSSVMG

-2585 LFRMREVLPIN
+2585 LFRMKEVLPVQAH
-2596 SYGISQGSYGP
+2596 GPTQAPTPPHGSTHSSSSSSSP
-2607 HTPNN
+2607 
-2612 GPNHTSTQIN
+2612 TSS
-2622 HHLYDYKSMR
+2622 HLNYDYKSMR

-2641 SDVEVG
+2641 SDVEVRKDPLFTQV
-2647 NSAVLEIS
+2647 NNCAVLEIC
-2655 LPNEAVVIKRPLQ
+2655 LPNEAVVIKRPVQ
-2668 ESDAA
+2668 EGEGTGQSSAG
-2673 NTAATDILACGIQSV
+2673 DILASGIQSV

-2734 RLVPCPM
+2734 RLVPCPI
-2741 CLECHGQHEGPG
+2741 CLDCHGQHEGPG
-2753 NHPQAR
+2753 NHPSAR

-2781 QISQDLNA
+2781 QISQNNPGFGGTA
-2789 SHTSSLERSILT
+2789 SP
-2801 NSLMGSLVNSQQGHL
+2801 QQG
-2816 GSLNI
+2816 
-2821 NGVSP
+2821 
-2826 QPGGR
+2826 GGR
-2831 SSTSSTNAGGIGGG
+2831 SSSSTAPTAAGVGGGGVSPAAGGVVGVVG
-2845 ISPAGAAG
+2845 PG

-2883 STTSSL
+2883 STTSS
-2889 QGPISLRSAWNTYD
+2889 
-2903 NIIST
+2903 
-2908 QNTPT
+2908 
-2913 RKPSAEGRPDLDN
+2913 RKASAEGRPDLDH
-2926 IGNNEGESS
+2926 GGGTEGE
-2935 GVQEVT
+2935 GTGGQEVT

-2961 VPCPLHA
+2961 VPCPLHS

-2989 VRPDSIKQGKLL
+2989 VRPEVIKQGKLL

-3014 RNRVSGAPMDVALKM
+3014 RGRVSGAPMDVALKM

-3036 TIANQSAIVAYKAL
+3036 TTARQSAIVAYKAA
-3050 QSKWERDPLQHAC
+3050 QSKWERDPLQYAC

-3095 ALVLELAPQRALDQC
+3095 ALVLELAPQGALDHC
-3110 LKHYQRSGARLSL
+3110 LKHYQRSGARLAL

-3164 HHHPQPKVDVR
+3164 HHQTHPRVDVR
-3175 LADYGISRSSLPTGT
+3175 LADYGISRSTLPTGT

-3317 PILVKDEDGELVV
+3317 PAIVLDEDGDVMRGE
-3330 RDQGSVWVSRTSP
+3330 QGSVWVSRTAP

-3352 WGWNEYTSI
+3352 WGWGAHTSI
-3361 EGLPDAITAMCCV
+3361 EGLPDAITTMCLV
-3374 GQYVWLGDNAGNI
+3374 GAHVWLGDNAGNI
-3387 HGYNMIDYS
+3387 HGYNITDYS

-3417 SIHALGRVA
+3417 SLHALGRVA

-3461 TQQIHCLAVAH
+3461 THEIHCLALTH
-3472 IPSAW
+3472 TSTNW
-3477 SLWCGGSEGTM
+3477 SLWCGGSEGIM
-3488 SIFSLRDDGLV
+3488 SVFTLRHDGLV
-3499 TSQDAVSHFST
+3499 LSQDTISHFNT
-3510 STPPPTS
+3510 STPPS
-3517 DACDVLILHSPTNP
+3517 CKESSDVLILHTPQNLN
-3531 SSVLPHL
+3531 SVSPHL
-3538 RNSMWSY
+3538 RSSVWSY

-3550 VVYHWDVKDQKLVN
+3550 VVYHWDAKDQKLVN

-3588 PSHCQVSAVAVCGG
+3588 PSHCQVSAVGVCGG

-3617 AESMRPITVF
+3617 ADSMRPITVF

-3633 VRAIVPLPSPSVIT
+3633 VRAIVPLPPSFP
-3647 DKDETAGD
+3647 E
-3655 PSDSDRDSECF
+3655 
-3666 TNTSTPLLA
+3666 NTEIATEASTEEGGEEGESGPGLTPLIA
-3675 TIGKGYRNLLGRYSP
+3675 TIGKGYRNLLSRYAP
-3690 MPRSAQPEPAVQRA
+3690 LPRAAQPEPQAQRA